1 MTYSVRLAAP
11 MASVFV
17 NGSVLHWSSQGC
29 VTFLWACSEAQ
40 RFILGTGDTSLL
52 YGHFFLLSA
61 VLSYSFFFFYVNR
74 LPAFLPSHSSQTFTE
89 GALKPSTKSI
99 ELFGKQGAHII
110 SH

>member
-52 YGHFFLLSA
+52 YGHFFYFLQFCLI
-61 VLSYSFFFFYVNR
+61 LFFFFT
-74 LPAFLPSHSSQTFTE
+74 LIACLPSSLPILLISL
-89 GALKPSTKSI
+89 LK
-99 ELFGKQGAHII
+99 GH
-110 SH
+110 

>member
-61 VLSYSFFFFYVNR
+61 VLSYSFFFFFT
-74 LPAFLPSHSSQTFTE
+74 LIACLPSSLPIL
-89 GALKPSTKSI
+89 LKRLLK
-99 ELFGKQGAHII
+99 GH
-110 SH
+110 

>member
-52 YGHFFLLSA
+52 YGHFFSTFYSF
-61 VLSYSFFFFYVNR
+61 VLFFFFF
-74 LPAFLPSHSSQTFTE
+74 FLR
-89 GALKPSTKSI
+89 
-99 ELFGKQGAHII
+99 
-110 SH
+110 